1 MSGPWGLSPWIV
13 SDDLWERIEP
23 LLPKRE
29 RRFRY
34 PGRKPVPDR
43 QVQSGIP
50 FVLHPGVQW
59 EHLPEELDFGSASD
73 TRQTRAPSTAAS
85 KSARRWVAGTS
96 ARIHMA
102 MVHGGPLSPAWW
114 LASALPCRIA
124 SPMHHSALYQCGQQ
138 LSLGQPSLGE
148 VAMGSLCERCVSERG
163 ETGRIG
169 WHLGRG
175 SSASVRRP

>member
-1 MSGPWGLSPWIV
+1 MEASPWIV

-59 EHLPEELDFGSASD
+59 EHLPEKLDFGSASD

-102 MVHGGPLSPAWW
+102 MVHGGPLSPAWA
-114 LASALPCRIA
+114 ASYVTAKRSSFRPNPGSRRRNSARLSNGGSGTRL
-124 SPMHHSALYQCGQQ
+124 SPRHVNDRSSGTEQRPW
-138 LSLGQPSLGE
+138 PS
-148 VAMGSLCERCVSERG
+148 R
-163 ETGRIG
+163 
-169 WHLGRG
+169 
-175 SSASVRRP
+175 